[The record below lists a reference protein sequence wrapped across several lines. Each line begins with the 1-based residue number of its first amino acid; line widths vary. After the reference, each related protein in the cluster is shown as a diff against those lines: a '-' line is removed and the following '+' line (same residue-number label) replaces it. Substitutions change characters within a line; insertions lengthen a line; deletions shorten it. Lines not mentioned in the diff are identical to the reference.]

1 MISRHMFETSDA
13 AVPTGMRALITCAQ
27 CQTPLAGVDTVGQQ
41 ASVETDIEECTT
53 HPDASYVLTVE
64 KL

>member
-1 MISRHMFETSDA
+1 MFKTSDSEM
-13 AVPTGMRALITCAQ
+13 PTAMRALIQCAE
-27 CQTPLAGVDTVGQQ
+27 CEAPLAGVDTVGQQ
-41 ASVETDIEECTT
+41 ASIETDIEDCST

>member
-1 MISRHMFETSDA
+1 MFDTSNTE
-13 AVPTGMRALITCAQ
+13 VPTGMRALITCAE
-27 CQTPLAGVDTVGQQ
+27 CETPLAGVDTVGQQ
-41 ASVETDIEECTT
+41 ASIETEIEECPT